1 MAKRILHEEEYV
13 DWLANHRD
21 AEVSLVV
28 KLRVCDGVQRGEAA
42 SALACVSTGLLFESQ
57 RK

>member
-21 AEVSLVV
+21 AEVSFFV
-28 KLRVCDGVQRGEAA
+28 K
-42 SALACVSTGLLFESQ
+42 TFM
-57 RK
+57 